1 MRTIIIKTD
10 FEIFQQQEVK
20 ITKKQKKIM
29 EDDMERISKVLNQSI
44 NYYESMFWMRK
55 YNELNNLIKE

>member
-10 FEIFQQQEVK
+10 YEIFQQQEVK

>member
-29 EDDMERISKVLNQSI
+29 EEDMERISKVLNQSI

-55 YNELNNLIKE
+55 YNELNNLITE

>member
-44 NYYESMFWMRK
+44 NYYESMFWMRIAK
-55 YNELNNLIKE
+55 C

>member
-55 YNELNNLIKE
+55 YNELNNLITE

>member
-44 NYYESMFWMRK
+44 NYYENMFWMRK
-55 YNELNNLIKE
+55 YKIGRAHV

>member
-10 FEIFQQQEVK
+10 FEIFQKQEVK

-44 NYYESMFWMRK
+44 NYYECIFWMRK